1 MVNKTLSSTTSRPAL
16 NHLLQ
21 LDGVRF
27 IAVGLV
33 LCDHWLAGRV
43 ELQLELGA
51 LGVTIFFVLSGFL
64 ITRILL
70 SSKDKLSNQP
80 GGGLGKYLKIFYI
93 RRTVRIFPVYYLT
106 LFVLYA
112 LNEPPVRKAIGWLAL
127 YATNIYI
134 VYNMTWL
141 GTVDHLWSLAVEEQ
155 FYLFFPLLLFFV
167 PRRWVLTTAMIMIVG
182 AVTLR
187 YAVDQARLPWFVNY
201 VSTPTC
207 LDSFGLGAIMAYW
220 WLYQREQFERVFQS
234 NIGLIVSILA
244 LWLVVYLVDVLP
256 DAPSIVPVY
265 GHHNVMSN
273 VWERLAGSLV
283 GFFLI
288 GRAVLG
294 FSGPMKWILENPASQ
309 YMGRISYGVYLF
321 HNFVYNAYHT
331 QPTHFTLRA
340 WRRITDILPV
350 LNSTYFF
357 EFCFFL
363 FLTVALATV
372 SWFVIE
378 KPINKLKDRFTY

>member
-1 MVNKTLSSTTSRPAL
+1 
-16 NHLLQ
+16 
-21 LDGVRF
+21 
-27 IAVGLV
+27 
-33 LCDHWLAGRV
+33 
-43 ELQLELGA
+43 
-51 LGVTIFFVLSGFL
+51 
-64 ITRILL
+64 
-70 SSKDKLSNQP
+70 
-80 GGGLGKYLKIFYI
+80 
-93 RRTVRIFPVYYLT
+93 
-106 LFVLYA
+106 
-112 LNEPPVRKAIGWLAL
+112 
-127 YATNIYI
+127 
-134 VYNMTWL
+134 
-141 GTVDHLWSLAVEEQ
+141 
-155 FYLFFPLLLFFV
+155 
-167 PRRWVLTTAMIMIVG
+167 
-182 AVTLR
+182 
-187 YAVDQARLPWFVNY
+187 
-201 VSTPTC
+201 
-207 LDSFGLGAIMAYW
+207 
-220 WLYQREQFERVFQS
+220 
-234 NIGLIVSILA
+234 LIVSILA